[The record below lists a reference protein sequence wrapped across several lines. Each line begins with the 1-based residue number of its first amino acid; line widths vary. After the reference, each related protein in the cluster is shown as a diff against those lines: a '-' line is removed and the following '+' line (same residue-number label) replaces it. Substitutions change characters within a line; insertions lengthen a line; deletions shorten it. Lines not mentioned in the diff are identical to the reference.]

1 MIASLRGPDFRISAH
16 GRGNAYISFC
26 LLVYRKKKQT
36 NKLTKKKQ
44 LSSSLQLAPSWSQTA
59 LNGIVH
65 FIIVTK

>member
-1 MIASLRGPDFRISAH
+1 MIASLRGPDFPISAH

-26 LLVYRKKKQT
+26 LLVYKQKNKQT
-36 NKLTKKKQ
+36 NSQKKKH
-44 LSSSLQLAPSWSQTA
+44 LSSSLQLATSWSQTA